1 MLPCSSI
8 VIRRF
13 WLLADIDSENQF
25 SVILSFLGS
34 GIPLNH
40 DSDYTTKG
48 LLIVLDIYNKS

>member
-1 MLPCSSI
+1 
-8 VIRRF
+8 
-13 WLLADIDSENQF
+13 LLADIDSENQF